1 MRVKIITY
9 SLLVLGGLF
18 LLSNGIDPTQKTR
31 LANNDSALNQSNQ
44 FFQSPDV
51 AFWLRDI
58 ELSSDSFLVVDKK
71 SRKVIDVLHKSQVLK
86 IETGKNLKE
95 LAKIY
100 HFVHKLDSNSQVK
113 FVRGRKEFFNY
124 PKIEPHISPAEAIF
138 KSVGVDPA
146 LARFILLIESP
157 SNPSAISIS
166 GARGHF
172 QLMPS
177 VARKYGLVINQYRD
191 DRLNFE
197 KSAVAA
203 AKLMKQYC
211 IPQAQRIA
219 LSAGILVD
227 SSAKTELWFRLL
239 VLHVYN
245 AGSGNVAKAVRVYAA
260 DGLTGE
266 ELIMKLWKTH
276 VGAFGNSSQN
286 YSQVA
291 LASHLA
297 YNRYLSNKKS
307 EVFSQADQNNFA
319 N

>member
-1 MRVKIITY
+1 VKIITY
-9 SLLVLGGLF
+9 GFLVLGGLF
-18 LLSNGIDPTQKTR
+18 LLSSGINPTET
-31 LANNDSALNQSNQ
+31 ANPINNDTTLNQSND
-44 FFQSPDV
+44 FFQTPDV

-100 HFVHKLDSNSQVK
+100 HYLHKLDSNSQVK

-124 PKIEPHISPAEAIF
+124 PKIEPHIGPAEVIF
-138 KSVGVDPA
+138 KSVGVDSA

-157 SNPSAISIS
+157 SNPSATSIS

-203 AKLMKQYC
+203 AKLMRQYC

-219 LSAGILVD
+219 LSAGIMVD
-227 SSAKTELWFRLL
+227 SSTKTELWFRLL

-245 AGSGNVAKAVRVYAA
+245 AGAGTVAKAVRIYSA

-266 ELIMKLWKTH
+266 ELIFKLWKTH

-307 EVFSQADQNNFA
+307 EVYSQSDQNNCA

>member
-1 MRVKIITY
+1 MKIITY
-9 SLLVLGGLF
+9 GFLVLGGLF
-18 LLSNGIDPTQKTR
+18 LLSSGINPTET
-31 LANNDSALNQSNQ
+31 ANPINNDTTLNQSND
-44 FFQSPDV
+44 FFQTPDV

-58 ELSSDSFLVVDKK
+58 ELSSDSFLVVDKQ

-100 HFVHKLDSNSQVK
+100 HYLHKLDSNSQVK

-124 PKIEPHISPAEAIF
+124 PKIEPHIGPAEVIF
-138 KSVGVDPA
+138 KSVGVDSA

-157 SNPSAISIS
+157 SNPSATSIS

-203 AKLMKQYC
+203 AKLMRQYC

-219 LSAGILVD
+219 LSAGIMVD
-227 SSAKTELWFRLL
+227 SSTKTELWFRLL

-245 AGSGNVAKAVRVYAA
+245 AGAGTVAKAVRIYSA

-266 ELIMKLWKTH
+266 ELIFKLWKTH

-307 EVFSQADQNNFA
+307 EVYSHSYQNNCA

>member
-1 MRVKIITY
+1 MKILTY
-9 SLLVLGGLF
+9 GLLVLGGLVF
-18 LLSNGIDPTQKTR
+18 LSNQNAQKIE
-31 LANNDSALNQSNQ
+31 LYDQKDSILKESSVLYETA
-44 FFQSPDV
+44 DV

-58 ELSSDSFLVVDKK
+58 ELPSDSFLVVDKK
-71 SRKVIDVLHKSQVLK
+71 SRHVIDVLHKSQVLK

-100 HFVHKLDSNSQVK
+100 HYVHKLDSNSQVK

-124 PKIEPHISPAEAIF
+124 PKIEPHIVPAQEIF
-138 KSVGVDPA
+138 ERVGVDPA
-146 LARFILLIESP
+146 FARFILLIESP
-157 SNPSAISIS
+157 SNPSATSIS

-177 VARKYGLVINQYRD
+177 VARKYGLIISKHRD

-197 KSAVAA
+197 KSAIAA

-211 IPQAQRIA
+211 IPQAKRIA
-219 LSAGILVD
+219 NSANITVD
-227 SSAKTELWFRLL
+227 SSSQSELWFQLL

-245 AGSGNVAKAVRVYAA
+245 AGAGTVSKAVRIYAEER
-260 DGLTGE
+260 LTGE
-266 ELIMKLWKTH
+266 ELILKLWKTH

-297 YNRYLSNKKS
+297 YDRYLKIKNSENHTYSEKSNGEDLK
-307 EVFSQADQNNFA
+307 
-319 N
+319 

>member
-1 MRVKIITY
+1 MKFLTY
-9 SLLVLGGLF
+9 GLLVLGGLVF
-18 LLSNGIDPTQKTR
+18 LSNQNAQKIEI
-31 LANNDSALNQSNQ
+31 NDQKDSIIKGSSELYQTA
-44 FFQSPDV
+44 DV

-58 ELSSDSFLVVDKK
+58 ELPSDSFLVVDKK
-71 SRKVIDVLHKSQVLK
+71 SRQVIDVLHKSQVLK

-100 HFVHKLDSNSQVK
+100 HYVHKLDSNSQVK

-124 PKIEPHISPAEAIF
+124 PKIEPHILPAQKIF
-138 KSVGVDPA
+138 ERVGVDPA
-146 LARFILLIESP
+146 FAKFILLIESP
-157 SNPSAISIS
+157 SNPSATSIS

-177 VARKYGLVINQYRD
+177 VARKYGLVINQHRD

-211 IPQAQRIA
+211 IPQARRIA
-219 LSAGILVD
+219 QNVNITVD
-227 SSAKTELWFRLL
+227 SSSQTELWFQLL

-245 AGSGNVAKAVRVYAA
+245 AGAGTVSKAVRVYS
-260 DGLTGE
+260 DDQLSGE
-266 ELIMKLWKTH
+266 ELILKLWKTH

-297 YNRYLSNKKS
+297 YNRYLTSKKS
-307 EVFSQADQNNFA
+307 DTFTFSNQINGA

>member
-1 MRVKIITY
+1 VKIITY
-9 SLLVLGGLF
+9 GFLVLGGLF
-18 LLSNGIDPTQKTR
+18 LLSSGINPTET
-31 LANNDSALNQSNQ
+31 ANPINNDTTLNQSND
-44 FFQSPDV
+44 FFQTPDV

-58 ELSSDSFLVVDKK
+58 ELSSDSFLVVDKQ

-100 HFVHKLDSNSQVK
+100 HYLHKLDSNSQVK

-124 PKIEPHISPAEAIF
+124 PKIEPHIGPAEVIF
-138 KSVGVDPA
+138 KSVGVDSA

-157 SNPSAISIS
+157 SNPSATSIS

-203 AKLMKQYC
+203 AKLMRQYC

-219 LSAGILVD
+219 LSAGIMVD
-227 SSAKTELWFRLL
+227 SSTKTELWFRLL

-245 AGSGNVAKAVRVYAA
+245 AGAGTVAKAVRIYSA

-266 ELIMKLWKTH
+266 ELIFKLWKTH

-307 EVFSQADQNNFA
+307 EVYSHSYQNNCA

>member
-1 MRVKIITY
+1 MNILKNICLIFGC
-9 SLLVLGGLF
+9 LLF
-18 LLSNGIDPTQKTR
+18 LSSGINHQNSRNNSSDTSYIE
-31 LANNDSALNQSNQ
+31 AN
-44 FFQSPDV
+44 FFHTADV

-58 ELSSDSFLVVDKK
+58 ELSSDSFLVVDKQ
-71 SRKVIDVLHKSQVLK
+71 SRVIIDVLHKSQVLK

-100 HFVHKLDSNSQVK
+100 HYLNKLDSHTQVK

-124 PKIEPHISPAEAIF
+124 EKIEPHIIPAEEIF
-138 KSVGVDPA
+138 KRVGVDSS

-157 SNPSAISIS
+157 SNPSATSIS

-177 VARKYGLVINQYRD
+177 VARKYGLVINKHRD

-203 AKLMKQYC
+203 AKLMKNYC
-211 IPQAQRIA
+211 IPQAEKIA
-219 LSAGILVD
+219 ESVGLNVD
-227 SSAKTELWFRLL
+227 SSSKSHLWFRLL

-245 AGSGNVAKAVRVYAA
+245 AGAGTVSKAVRIYANEQF
-260 DGLTGE
+260 TGE

-291 LASHLA
+291 LASYLA
-297 YNRYLSNKKS
+297 FNRYLENKKIESMS
-307 EVFSQADQNNFA
+307 ENLQIQSA